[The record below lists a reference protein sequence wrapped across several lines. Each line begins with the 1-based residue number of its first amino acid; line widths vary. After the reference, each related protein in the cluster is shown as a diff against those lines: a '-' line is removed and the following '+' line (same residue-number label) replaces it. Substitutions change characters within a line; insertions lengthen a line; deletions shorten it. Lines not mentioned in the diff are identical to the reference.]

1 MSATVITRHST
12 MGEVLE
18 AYPSAQ
24 RALFQR
30 YHIGGCN
37 SCGYE
42 PGDTLD
48 AVARGHKIQDVGEVI
63 AFLEE
68 AEQLDQRMQTS
79 PLEVAAALESD
90 DPPQLIDVRTRA
102 EWELARIEGATLM
115 TEAMAEIVMRWPR
128 DTSIVF
134 YCHVGQRSHDA
145 ASYFAGH
152 GFREVRSMTGGIDA
166 WSVGVD
172 PAVPRYEIESDDG
185 GPATIRPLRSTV
197 SEAKGCQTSNQTSK
211 STR

>member
-1 MSATVITRHST
+1 MSVLTITGDST

-24 RALFQR
+24 RALFRR

-42 PGDTLD
+42 FDDRLEE
-48 AVARGHKIQDVGEVI
+48 VARSHDNLDLEEVI
-63 AFLEE
+63 AFLED
-68 AEQLDQRMQTS
+68 AEQTDRRAQVS
-79 PLEVAAALESD
+79 PREVAASLASGKSPRL
-90 DPPQLIDVRTRA
+90 LDVRTPA

-128 DTSIVF
+128 DTPIVF

-152 GFREVRSMTGGIDA
+152 GFTEARSMTGGIDA
-166 WSVGVD
+166 WSVDVD
-172 PAVPRYEIESDDG
+172 SSVARYELAAAAAG
-185 GPATIRPLRSTV
+185 GGAIRPLRSTV
-197 SEAKGCQTSNQTSK
+197 SEAKGCQTSK

>member
-37 SCGYE
+37 SCGYQ
-42 PGDTLD
+42 PGDTLEE
-48 AVARGHKIQDVGEVI
+48 VARAHNVLDVGEVI
-63 AFLEE
+63 AFVEH
-68 AEQLDQRMQTS
+68 AEQIDRSLRVNPGD
-79 PLEVAAALESD
+79 VAAALASD
-90 DPPQLIDVRTRA
+90 DPPRLIDVRSSA

-115 TEAMAEIVMRWPR
+115 TEAVAEVAMRWPKHAP
-128 DTSIVF
+128 IVF
-134 YCHVGQRSHDA
+134 YCHSGQRSLDA

-152 GFREVRSMTGGIDA
+152 GFTGVRSMTGGLDA
-166 WSVGVD
+166 WSVEVD
-172 PAVPRYEIESDDG
+172 PSVPRYELAPDLLG
-185 GPATIRPLRSTV
+185 GAALRPLRSTV
-197 SEAKGCQTSNQTSK
+197 SETAGCQGSEGA
-211 STR
+211 R

>member
-1 MSATVITRHST
+1 MSILTITGDST

-18 AYPSAQ
+18 TYPSAQ
-24 RALFQR
+24 RALFRQ

-42 PGDTLD
+42 LGDRLEE
-48 AVARGHKIQDVGEVI
+48 VARSHNNLDLEEVI
-63 AFLEE
+63 AFLED
-68 AEQLDQRMQTS
+68 AEEIDRRAQVS
-79 PLEVAAALESD
+79 PREVASSLASGKSPRL
-90 DPPQLIDVRTRA
+90 LDVRTPA

-128 DTSIVF
+128 DTPIVF

-145 ASYFAGH
+145 TSYFAGH
-152 GFREVRSMTGGIDA
+152 GFTEARSMTGGIDA
-166 WSVGVD
+166 WSVDVD
-172 PAVPRYEIESDDG
+172 PSVARYELAAAPAG
-185 GPATIRPLRSTV
+185 GAVIRPLRSTV
-197 SEAKGCQTSNQTSK
+197 SEAKGCQTPK

>member
-37 SCGYE
+37 SCGYQ

-48 AVARGHKIQDVGEVI
+48 AVARGHNILDVGEVV
-63 AFLEE
+63 AFLED
-68 AEQLDQRMQTS
+68 AEQLDRRIQVS
-79 PLEVAAALESD
+79 PVEVAAALGSD
-90 DPPQLIDVRTRA
+90 DPPRLIDVRSPA

-115 TEAMAEIVMRWPR
+115 TEVVAELVMSWPK
-128 DTSIVF
+128 DTPIVF
-134 YCHVGQRSHDA
+134 YCHLGQRSLDA

-152 GFREVRSMTGGIDA
+152 GFTDLRSMTGGIEA
-166 WSVGVD
+166 WSLQVD
-172 PAVPRYEIESDDG
+172 PSVLRYELAPDTLG
-185 GPATIRPLRSTV
+185 GASLLPLRSTV
-197 SEAKGCQTSNQTSK
+197 SGTAGCQSSEGA
-211 STR
+211 R

>member
-1 MSATVITRHST
+1 MSVLTINGHST

-24 RALFQR
+24 RALFRR

-42 PGDTLD
+42 LGDRLED
-48 AVARGHKIQDVGEVI
+48 VARSHNNLDLEEVI
-63 AFLEE
+63 AFLDD
-68 AEQLDQRMQTS
+68 AEQIDRRAQVS
-79 PLEVAAALESD
+79 PSEVAASLASD
-90 DPPQLIDVRTRA
+90 KSPRLLDVRTPA

-115 TEAMAEIVMRWPR
+115 TEVMAEIVMRWPR
-128 DTSIVF
+128 DTPIVF

-152 GFREVRSMTGGIDA
+152 GFTKVRSMTGGIDA
-166 WSVGVD
+166 WSVDVD
-172 PAVPRYEIESDDG
+172 SSVARYELGPDLAG
-185 GPATIRPLRSTV
+185 GAAIRPLRSTV
-197 SEAKGCQTSNQTSK
+197 SEAKGCQTSK
-211 STR
+211 SPR